1 MHAEEAHIR
10 SINLFEGKKCFG
22 SVGEG
27 FWHIAGVHKPAMWK
41 INRRLKSQVHYMNH
55 SMEKVIF
62 DVNEVA
68 SVVKRA
74 FPSFIPLV

>member
-1 MHAEEAHIR
+1 
-10 SINLFEGKKCFG
+10 
-22 SVGEG
+22 
-27 FWHIAGVHKPAMWK
+27 MWK